1 MRTILIVAISA
12 ALALT
17 TILTTPALAAA
28 QTWHIQVGSILDFPA
43 GHFGNAFYPSQ
54 IAAHAGD
61 TVDFGVTS
69 PHTVTFNRPDNTPL
83 FAFFVPPGGTTTSA
97 TLSAKGQFVNTGFD
111 PVSFAPYTF
120 TLTLGSA
127 LPQGRYEFICALH
140 LGMRG
145 AIDVLPAGAQLPKSD
160 ADYAAE
166 RSREITRDSNSAN
179 HVGDKIGDK
188 AGHKPL
194 TVYAGAGTKRV
205 TDLRFFPSSITVH
218 AGQSITFL
226 KTHDPTEPHT
236 VTFGTEP
243 ANIFAPQGGPPFTFT
258 GSNSIS
264 TGVLLTKK
272 QYDFY
277 IGGAI
282 GVPGAGDKAPIAFTT
297 AGTYT
302 HIFAVHDDVGM
313 RAMGTGLPPNAA

>member
-1 MRTILIVAISA
+1 MRTVLIVAIST
-12 ALALT
+12 ALAVT

-28 QTWHIQVGSILDFPA
+28 QTWHIQVGSVLNFPA
-43 GHFGNAFYPSQ
+43 GQFGNAFYPSQ

-61 TVDFGVTS
+61 TVAFDVTS
-69 PHTVTFNRPDNTPL
+69 PHTVTFNRPDNLPL
-83 FAFFVPPGGTTTSA
+83 FGFFVPPGGTTTSA
-97 TLSAKGQFVNTGFD
+97 TLNTKGQFVNTGFD

-120 TLTLGSA
+120 TLTLGGA

-145 AIDVLPAGAQLPKSD
+145 AIDVLPAAAPLPKTD

-166 RSREITRDSNSAN
+166 RSKEIARDLITAN
-179 HVGDKIGDK
+179 HVGDKISDK
-188 AGHKPL
+188 AAQTPL

-205 TDLRFFPSSITVH
+205 TDLRFFPSVITVH

-243 ANIFAPQGGPPFTFT
+243 ANPFAPQGGPPFTFT

-277 IGGAI
+277 IAGAI
-282 GVPGAGDKAPIAFTT
+282 GVPVAVDKATITFTT
-297 AGTYT
+297 PGTYT
-302 HIFAVHDDVGM
+302 YICAIHDDVGM
-313 RAMGTGLPPNAA
+313 RATVTVLP

>member
-61 TVDFGVTS
+61 KVDFGVTS

-111 PVSFAPYTF
+111 PVSFAPYSF
-120 TLTLGSA
+120 TLTLGPA
-127 LPQGRYEFICALH
+127 LPPGRYEFICALH

-145 AIDVLPAGAQLPKSD
+145 AIDVLPAAAQLPKTD

-166 RSREITRDSNSAN
+166 RSGEIARDLNSAN
-179 HVGDKIGDK
+179 HVGDKISDK
-188 AGHKPL
+188 AAHKPL

-205 TDLRFFPSSITVH
+205 TDLRFFPSSITIH

-236 VTFGTEP
+236 VTFGIEP
-243 ANIFAPQGGPPFTFT
+243 PNIFAPQGGPPFTFT

-282 GVPGAGDKAPIAFTT
+282 GVPVQVDKDTITFATT
-297 AGTYT
+297 STTPVTYT
-302 HIFAVHDDVGM
+302 YICAIHDDVGM
-313 RAMGTGLPPNAA
+313 RGTVTVLP

>member
-1 MRTILIVAISA
+1 MRTILIVGVSA

-17 TILTTPALAAA
+17 TILTTPALAAS

-61 TVDFGVTS
+61 TIDFGVTS

-120 TLTLGSA
+120 TLTLGNA
-127 LPQGRYEFICALH
+127 LQPGRYEFICALH

-145 AIDVLPAGAQLPKSD
+145 AIDVLPTAARLSKTD

-166 RSREITRDSNSAN
+166 GSQEIARDFDSAN
-179 HVGDKIGDK
+179 HVGDKISDK
-188 AGHKPL
+188 AAHEPL

-205 TDLRFFPSSITVH
+205 TDLRFFPSSITIH

-236 VTFGTEP
+236 VTFGAEP
-243 ANIFAPQGGPPFTFT
+243 ANPFAPQGGPPFTFT

-264 TGVLLTKK
+264 TGALLTEK

-277 IGGAI
+277 IAGAI
-282 GVPGAGDKAPIAFTT
+282 GVPVAVAKATITFTT

-302 HIFAVHDDVGM
+302 YICTIHDDVGM
-313 RAMGTGLPPNAA
+313 RGTVTVLP

>member
-1 MRTILIVAISA
+1 MRRILIA
-12 ALALT
+12 AVSMALCITGLLA
-17 TILTTPALAAA
+17 TPVLAATT
-28 QTWHIQVGSILDFPA
+28 TWHVQVGSVLDFPD
-43 GHFGNAFYPSQ
+43 GRFGNAFYPGR

-61 TVDFGVTS
+61 TVAFAVTS
-69 PHTVTFNRPDNTPL
+69 PHTVTFNRPGNMPL
-83 FAFFVPPGGTTTSA
+83 FAFFVPPGGTTKSA

-111 PVSFAPYTF
+111 PATFAPYTF
-120 TLTLGSA
+120 TLTLGGT
-127 LPQGRYEFICALH
+127 LPPGRYEYICALH

-145 AIDVLPAGAQLPKSD
+145 AIDVLPAAAQLPKSD

-166 RSREITRDSNSAN
+166 RSREIARDSNSAN
-179 HVGDKIGDK
+179 RVADKISDK
-188 AGHKPL
+188 AAHEPL

-205 TDLRFFPSSITVH
+205 TSLRFFPSSITVKV
-218 AGQSITFL
+218 GQSVTFL
-226 KTHDPTEPHT
+226 KNHDPSEPHT

-264 TGVLLTKK
+264 TGALLTKK

-277 IGGAI
+277 IAGAI
-282 GVPGAGDKAPIAFTT
+282 GVPVAVDRATFTFTT

-302 HIFAVHDDVGM
+302 YICGIHDDVGM
-313 RAMGTGLPPNAA
+313 RGTVTVLP

>member
-1 MRTILIVAISA
+1 MRTILIVLISA
-12 ALALT
+12 TLAFT
-17 TILTTPALAAA
+17 TILTTPAFAAS
-28 QTWHIQVGSILDFPA
+28 QTWHIQVGSILDFPV
-43 GHFGNAFYPSQ
+43 GHFGNAFYPSR

-61 TVDFGVTS
+61 TVAFGVTS
-69 PHTVTFNRPDNTPL
+69 PHTVTFNRPDNLPL

-145 AIDVLPAGAQLPKSD
+145 AIDVLPAAAQLPKTD

-166 RSREITRDSNSAN
+166 RSREIARDSNSAN
-179 HVGDKIGDK
+179 RVADEISDK
-188 AGHKPL
+188 AAHKPL

-205 TDLRFFPSSITVH
+205 TDLRFFPSSITIH
-218 AGQSITFL
+218 AGQSVTFL
-226 KTHDPTEPHT
+226 KTHDPSEPHT

-264 TGVLLTKK
+264 TGALLTKK
-272 QYDFY
+272 QYNFY
-277 IGGAI
+277 IAGAI
-282 GVPGAGDKAPIAFTT
+282 GVPVSVDKTTITFTN
-297 AGTYT
+297 AGTYSY
-302 HIFAVHDDVGM
+302 ICAIHDDVGM
-313 RAMGTGLPPNAA
+313 RGTVTVLP